1 MGVHGTSA
9 IFLQNLLDLKEVPMG
24 VRATVQT
31 KNPAAA
37 GLGCDLGIQATTV
50 VAETTVVADFR
61 GLTVFSAIYVFT
73 CISLFLVRIF

>member
-1 MGVHGTSA
+1 MGVHGTST
-9 IFLQNLLDLKEVPMG
+9 FYLQSLLDLKELPMG

-31 KNPAAA
+31 ENLTAA

-61 GLTVFSAIYVFT
+61 GLTVFSAI
-73 CISLFLVRIF
+73 